1 LTDSVDFFSIKSVF
15 FTLANYPVSYIE
27 FTGSLAGVAAVWLA
41 TRSNI
46 LTWPLGLINI
56 ILFFLIFWQ
65 VSLYSDVFLQVYF
78 FIISIYGWINWSRE
92 QKEHIPLWRLSSY
105 QRWITF
111 TVTVLLTLMMGFLMS
126 HIHHV
131 FPDLFENPAAFPYAD
146 SFVAVT
152 SVIANTLM
160 AKRIVE
166 NWILWILV
174 NLFGV
179 TIYFLK
185 DIIFVSI
192 EYLIFLGLAIVGH
205 FHWRR
210 EFFAQHKLETK

>member
-1 LTDSVDFFSIKSVF
+1 MDFFSIKSVF

-27 FTGSLAGVAAVWLA
+27 FTGSVAGVAAVWLA

-46 LTWPLGLINI
+46 FTWPIGLINI

-92 QKEHIPLWRLSSY
+92 QKEHIPLWRLSIY
-105 QRWITF
+105 QRWATF
-111 TVTVLLTLMMGFLMS
+111 TVTLLLTLMMGFWMS
-126 HIHHV
+126 HIHLV
-131 FPDLFENPAAFPYAD
+131 FPEMFKSPAAFPYAD

-152 SVIANTLM
+152 SVIANTFM

-166 NWILWILV
+166 NWLMWILV
-174 NLFGV
+174 NLCGV

-192 EYLIFLGLAIVGH
+192 EYLIFLGLAIAGH
-205 FHWRR
+205 FHWSR
-210 EFFAQHKLETK
+210 EFITTQGRNKMNAK